1 MAAADGANLERYE
14 GLVGGGRPQLDE
26 AAVTTLSTTN

>member
-14 GLVGGGRPQLDE
+14 GLVGGGEPQVE
-26 AAVTTLSTTN
+26 AATTLSTKY